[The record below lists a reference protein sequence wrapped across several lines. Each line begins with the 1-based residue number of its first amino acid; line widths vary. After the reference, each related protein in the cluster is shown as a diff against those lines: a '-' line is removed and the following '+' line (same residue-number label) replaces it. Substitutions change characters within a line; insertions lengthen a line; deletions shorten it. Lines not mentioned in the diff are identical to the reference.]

1 MAMTPLAISRR
12 RFCAGLS
19 AAAVPTW
26 ARSQADKFPSKPVRM
41 FIPFSAG
48 ALIDILARMYG
59 ERMSQSMGQPFV
71 VDNRP
76 GAGGIAATQAM
87 LALPPDGHQML
98 FISSAH
104 SVNPLIQKLPYD
116 TAHDFAGVALLANAP
131 SLVVVPADHPA
142 KTLAQFIEI
151 GRRKPESLNFGSA
164 GVASAT
170 HLAGEQFAQEAG
182 IRFVHVPFKGVQ
194 EAVNEVIA
202 GRLDV
207 AFPPPGLA
215 VAYMKAGKLRA
226 LAVTSPERLPLIP
239 DIPTVA
245 ESGLPGFEYAIT
257 YGVIM
262 AAKTPRQ
269 HLEFFAEQFTA
280 LTRTRDIREKLMA
293 QGMIPRDLV
302 LADFDAYIARETDK
316 LGRVVKSGNFKL

>member
-1 MAMTPLAISRR
+1 MTKNAISRR

-19 AAAVPTW
+19 ATAAPAW
-26 ARSQADKFPSKPVRM
+26 AWAQAEKFPSKAVRM
-41 FIPFSAG
+41 IIPFSAG

-59 ERMSQSMGQPFV
+59 ERMSQMTGQAFV
-71 VDNRP
+71 VENRP
-76 GAGGIAATQAM
+76 GAGGIAATQAL
-87 LALPPDGHQML
+87 LASPPDGHAML

-104 SVNPLIQKLPYD
+104 SVNPLMQKLPYD
-116 TAHDFAGVALLANAP
+116 TVRDFSGIALLANAP

-151 GRRKPESLNFGSA
+151 GKRKPGSLNFGSA

-170 HLAGEQFAQEAG
+170 HLAGEQFAQDAG

-194 EAVNEVIA
+194 EAVNEIAA

-215 VAYMKAGKLRA
+215 SGLLKSGRIRA
-226 LAVTSPERLPLIP
+226 LAVTAPERLPLMP
-239 DIPTVA
+239 DVPTVA
-245 ESGLPGFEYAIT
+245 ESGLPNFEFAIT
-257 YGVIM
+257 YGAIM
-262 AAKTPRQ
+262 SSKTPKQ
-269 HLEFFAEQFTA
+269 HLKFFADRFAA
-280 LTRTRDIREKLMA
+280 LTRTPEIREKLVA

-302 LADFDAYIARETDK
+302 LADFDAYIARETEK
-316 LGRVVKSGNFKL
+316 LGRIVQSGNFKT